1 MTAPALAFDIETIPD
16 VAALRLLRGF
26 SDSISDA
33 EVVEMDARLRRQDG
47 KPDFPPPHLHRIAVI
62 SCVLRNYDSRGETG
76 ESPPLKIF
84 SLCPPE
90 YDEAA
95 AVRMFF
101 RVIEKYTPQLASWN
115 GGGFDLPVLHWRAMK
130 YGIAAPRY
138 WQTHGAD
145 DDGDKFRWNNYTSR
159 YHDRHL
165 DVMDALAMYQARAFA
180 SLDDAARL
188 CGLPGKIGIGG
199 ANVWDAWR
207 EGKTEEI
214 RRYCEADALL
224 TYLLFAR
231 FLHFRGALPDL
242 AAEEEIVRAYLQN
255 AAAAEET
262 ETQWTEFLSQWK
274 GSDSA

>member
-1 MTAPALAFDIETIPD
+1 MNAPILAFDIETIPD
-16 VAALRLLRGF
+16 TAALRALRGF
-26 SDSISDA
+26 SENISDC
-33 EVVEMDARLRRQDG
+33 EVVEMDARLRRQEN
-47 KPDFPPPHLHRIAVI
+47 KSDFLPPHLHRVAVI
-62 SCVLRNYDSRGETG
+62 SCVLRSFESRGDSG
-76 ESPPLKIF
+76 AAAVKIF

-90 YDEAA
+90 YEEAE
-95 AVRMFF
+95 AVKMFF

-115 GGGFDLPVLHWRAMK
+115 GGSFDLPVLHWRAMK

-159 YHDRHL
+159 YHERHL
-165 DVMDALAMYQARAFA
+165 DVMDALAMYQPRAYTG
-180 SLDDAARL
+180 LDDAARL

-199 ANVWDAWR
+199 ANVWDAWQAN
-207 EGKTEEI
+207 KSEEI

-242 AAEEEIVRAYLQN
+242 AAEEELVRAHLD
-255 AAAAEET
+255 ET
-262 ETQWTEFLSQWK
+262 RWAEFLSQWRR
-274 GSDSA
+274 D